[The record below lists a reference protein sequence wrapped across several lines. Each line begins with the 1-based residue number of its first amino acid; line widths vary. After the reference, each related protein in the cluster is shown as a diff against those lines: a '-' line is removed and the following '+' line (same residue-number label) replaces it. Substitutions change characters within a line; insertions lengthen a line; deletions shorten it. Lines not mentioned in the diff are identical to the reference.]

1 MTEEQKGEGFEWV
14 EVQSHV
20 DSEVVQNRRTLGGNA
35 GVYSLPGRVEVPLAI
50 LRWRLQMANEAQWSK
65 EYMCV

>member
-1 MTEEQKGEGFEWV
+1 MTEDQEGEGFEWV
-14 EVQSHV
+14 V

-35 GVYSLPGRVEVPLAI
+35 GVDSLPRQVEAPMAI
-50 LRWRLQMANEAQWSK
+50 LRWRLQMASEAQWSK